1 MSLNAVS
8 TTGKVFGQKKRDISL
23 SRLQR
28 QSNSCGKMVKVGRFL
43 GFGGILVIFW
53 VLGGILVILRFRR
66 YFGYFLG
73 LGGILVIFKF

>member
-53 VLGGILVILRFRR
+53 VLGG
-66 YFGYFLG
+66 YFGHFKVPKVFWSFFRSWGYFG
-73 LGGILVIFKF
+73 NF